1 MYDCYVIK
9 VVERLYYINMAD
21 IDSSL
26 LNFGA
31 FISFVK
37 ARQPR
42 DIFCNHRR
50 HDLNFIDFSL
60 IPYLGTRTNT
70 DGTLRQH

>member
-9 VVERLYYINMAD
+9 VVERLYYMAD

-31 FISFVK
+31 FISFVR
-37 ARQPR
+37 ARQFR
-42 DIFCNHRR
+42 DNFCHHRR

-60 IPYLGTRTNT
+60 IPYFYYMCNVELKEVVSE
-70 DGTLRQH
+70 